1 MEIYFCQKEHLV
13 FIQSNYFNLIFS
25 IMIHEFLS
33 FSGFI
38 FDSLLFTA
46 FCKASSDSHFAFLHC
61 FSMGMVLIP
70 VSHTMS

>member
-33 FSGFI
+33 FSGFMSWHSSRPS
-38 FDSLLFTA
+38 DNKA
-46 FCKASSDSHFAFLHC
+46 FPHPGAGAQVNGTTSTVFQF
-61 FSMGMVLIP
+61 G
-70 VSHTMS
+70 